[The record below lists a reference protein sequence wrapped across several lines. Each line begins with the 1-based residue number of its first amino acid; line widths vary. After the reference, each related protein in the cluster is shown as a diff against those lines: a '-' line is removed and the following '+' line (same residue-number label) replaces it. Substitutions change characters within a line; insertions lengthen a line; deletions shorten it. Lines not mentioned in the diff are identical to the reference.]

1 MVWHRNSLG
10 ILFQRFFFCLIL
22 MISIV
27 IFLDCIDTHDSDDFR
42 DCVVSTGIP
51 MIFVLV
57 FVTLKVSFHD
67 RFRFDSF
74 KFW

>member
-1 MVWHRNSLG
+1 
-10 ILFQRFFFCLIL
+10 

-67 RFRFDSF
+67 RFPFDSF